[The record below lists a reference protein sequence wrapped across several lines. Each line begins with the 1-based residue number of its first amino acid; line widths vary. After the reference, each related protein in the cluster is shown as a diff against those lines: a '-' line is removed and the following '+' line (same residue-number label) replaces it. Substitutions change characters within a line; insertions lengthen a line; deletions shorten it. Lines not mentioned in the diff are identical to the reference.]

1 MQEVTT
7 AATYYSGMIYYDFS
21 RALMQ
26 SDRPKG
32 LSQEELAQ
40 YEVLLEEQAFP
51 FEEQAIE
58 YFEINARR
66 TVDGVYNQWV
76 KESLR
81 ELGELVPARYAR
93 TEQSED
99 YVEEIH

>member
-1 MQEVTT
+1 
-7 AATYYSGMIYYDFS
+7 MIYYDFS

-26 SDRPKG
+26 SDRPTG

-40 YEVLLEEQAFP
+40 YDVLLEEQAFP

-58 YFEINARR
+58 LFELNASR
-66 TVDGVYNQWV
+66 TVDGVYNQWIR
-76 KESLR
+76 ESLR

-93 TEQSED
+93 TEKSED
-99 YVEEIH
+99 YVETIH